1 LSLGLEVESVD
12 KELKGESKSASWGL
26 WAGLLV
32 GGLIGAFLAVWIKQ
46 NLNQLAESGLARN
59 QLVERLSKANEIL
72 TAWDV
77 LAIPVLILIVLGTH
91 EIGHVL
97 SGLSQGMRFLML
109 IVGPFGWYTSA
120 SGVRFEWNTNLA
132 LMGGLAA
139 SLPTKEGASLR
150 QQLLVLIAGGPA
162 ASLLLAIV
170 AIVIASVSD
179 PRFAAYCIF
188 VAATSLGVLL
198 VTLIPVRVGGFL
210 SDGLQFIDVLKG
222 GSAAIDRGTLLHI
235 FAQSLGGIRPR
246 DWDSSAVEKLAN
258 LDCDEPLL
266 RACGLMYLLAQAM
279 DSRHDADIAKY
290 GRWLEDSVDA
300 YPSGFKQSVHV
311 ELAICAWLAGDL
323 DAIKRHLKASQGGI
337 VEKSRRLLAQAALA
351 KLEGREEDC
360 ERDRLLAIKLLPK
373 ASDAGQSKL
382 TEDQLEM
389 LQSRT

>member
-1 LSLGLEVESVD
+1 VD
-12 KELKGESKSASWGL
+12 KKSKDASKSAGWGL
-26 WAGLLV
+26 WAGLLF
-32 GGLIGAFLAVWIKQ
+32 GGLIGAFLAVWIKR
-46 NLNQLAESGLARN
+46 NVNQLTESGLEGN
-59 QLVERLSKANEIL
+59 QLVKQLSKANEIL
-72 TAWDV
+72 TAWDI

-97 SGLSQGMRFLML
+97 SGLSQGMRLLML
-109 IVGPFGWYTSA
+109 IVGPFGWHASA
-120 SGVRFEWNTNLA
+120 SGIRFEWNTNLA

-139 SLPTKEGASLR
+139 TLPTKHGASLR

-188 VAATSLGVLL
+188 VAATSLGVFL

-311 ELAICAWLAGDL
+311 ELAICAWLAGDV

>member
-1 LSLGLEVESVD
+1 
-12 KELKGESKSASWGL
+12 
-26 WAGLLV
+26 
-32 GGLIGAFLAVWIKQ
+32 
-46 NLNQLAESGLARN
+46 
-59 QLVERLSKANEIL
+59 
-72 TAWDV
+72 
-77 LAIPVLILIVLGTH
+77 
-91 EIGHVL
+91 
-97 SGLSQGMRFLML
+97 
-109 IVGPFGWYTSA
+109 
-120 SGVRFEWNTNLA
+120 
-132 LMGGLAA
+132 MGGLAA

-188 VAATSLGVLL
+188 VAATSLGVFL

-266 RACGLMYLLAQAM
+266 RACGLMHLLAQAM

>member
-1 LSLGLEVESVD
+1 MD

>member
-1 LSLGLEVESVD
+1 MD

-188 VAATSLGVLL
+188 VAATSLGVFL

>member
-188 VAATSLGVLL
+188 VAATSLGVFL

>member
-59 QLVERLSKANEIL
+59 QLVEQLSKANEIL

-188 VAATSLGVLL
+188 VAATSLGVFL